1 MRVLVHET
9 LPGVEER
16 LFAQFKKDSSILRV
30 CGVAGTKSAQ
40 AEERVSPARCSV
52 ISRETLATLNAV
64 GTVGSRLVPTVF
76 QGRRNA
82 ARGFKSTIT
91 NRGVF
96 RNVEF
101 RYRATKKPPCSLFGS
116 QLHCRLVCNIVASAR
131 EAT

>member
-16 LFAQFKKDSSILRV
+16 LFAQFKKDSSILCV

-52 ISRETLATLNAV
+52 ISRETLATLNAA

-76 QGRRNA
+76 
-82 ARGFKSTIT
+82 
-91 NRGVF
+91 RGVETRPEVLRVRSRIAVYF
-96 RNVEF
+96 ETSNSGIERPKNHHV
-101 RYRATKKPPCSLFGS
+101 PCSRHS
-116 QLHCRLVCNIVASAR
+116 SIVDSFVIS
-131 EAT
+131 